1 MRIDL
6 SRFKVVYG
14 ERVLNAI
21 CLDDILF
28 QDDRYPSPDNKG
40 TLFKPKFLSVM
51 AINEDGNIVVIC
63 DEAWMFQFIP
73 ICKKDGV

>member
-1 MRIDL
+1 MGIDL

-21 CLDDILF
+21 ALDSVTFSEDTF
-28 QDDRYPSPDNKG
+28 PRPENKG

-63 DEAWMFQFIP
+63 DEAWMFQFLP
-73 ICKKDGV
+73 ICKKEGA